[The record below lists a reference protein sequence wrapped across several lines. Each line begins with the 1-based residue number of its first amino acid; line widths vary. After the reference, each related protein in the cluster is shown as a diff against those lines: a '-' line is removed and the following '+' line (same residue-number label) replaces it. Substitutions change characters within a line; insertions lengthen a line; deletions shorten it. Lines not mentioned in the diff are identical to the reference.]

1 MNEEVLN
8 DEEIVMKEDNERD
21 LEERDPE
28 KEPADADKQN
38 GEVSSESV
46 SLELQ
51 NVTKDYLDPSLMNGI
66 RIVESSELFDIE
78 ETEAP
83 VPEEEMDKYIETFS
97 DIAQNQIITGR
108 VIGQN
113 EKEIIM
119 DIGFKSEG
127 IIPRSEFSGAEPPN
141 MGDTIE
147 VYLEK
152 IEDINGQTVLS
163 KEKAVW
169 MKGWLKLI
177 QIQKE
182 DGTVNGTI
190 IRRIKGGFVVDVD
203 GIQAFLPGSQ
213 IDVRPVQEFD
223 SFLGQE
229 MEFKIVKI
237 NQLRKNVVLSRKALL
252 YNALKEQRES
262 LFDKIATGQIIEG
275 VVKNITDFG
284 VFVDLGGI
292 DGLLHI
298 TDLSWGRVN
307 HPSEMTEVGETIS
320 VKIIDIDRE
329 KQRISLGLKQLTPH
343 PWESVENKYPVGT
356 KIFGKVVSLTN
367 YGAFVELETGVE
379 GLVHISEMSWTRSV
393 HRPDEVVQM
402 GEEVEA
408 HILSVDPKERKIAL
422 GFKQLQPDPWEG
434 VDERYVIGST
444 LKGTVRNLTQFGAFV
459 ELEEGVDGLIHVSDL
474 SWTKVVH
481 HPKEILR
488 KGDEVE
494 VKVLEVSRENHRI
507 GLSLK
512 HATEDPWDDIISH
525 FEVGKTVEGKV
536 FRLLDKGIIVE
547 LEMDVEGII
556 PADALPS
563 ERKKQIMDGL
573 KQQQQ
578 IQCEVVEVKPEDKK
592 IVLSLADGFILTES
606 PAEEESSEAEEEAHA
621 DAEID
626 DQQPE
631 SDEAS
636 SEGEETEASDEETDP
651 EESD

>member
-1 MNEEVLN
+1 VTQESLTEEKIVNSSTDTIENENEVESTNENIELN
-8 DEEIVMKEDNERD
+8 NTEEKSTDID
-21 LEERDPE
+21 LKDFI
-28 KEPADADKQN
+28 
-38 GEVSSESV
+38 
-46 SLELQ
+46 
-51 NVTKDYLDPSLMNGI
+51 KDYLDPNLMTGI
-66 RIVESSELFDIE
+66 RIVESSEIE
-78 ETEAP
+78 EGNGP
-83 VPEEEMDKYIETFS
+83 SNSISEEEMGKYIGTFS

-127 IIPRSEFSGAEPPN
+127 IIPRSEFSGNEPPN

-147 VYLEK
+147 VFLEK

-169 MKGWLKLI
+169 MKGWIKLM
-177 QIQKE
+177 QVQKE

-190 IRRIKGGFVVDVD
+190 IRRIKGGFVVDLE

-213 IDVRPVQEFD
+213 LDVRPVQDFE
-223 SFLGQE
+223 SYIGQE

-252 YNALKEQRES
+252 SNSMREQRES
-262 LFDKIATGQIIEG
+262 LFDDISKGQIVEG

-307 HPSEMTEVGETIS
+307 HPSEVTDVGETIS
-320 VKIIDIDRE
+320 VKIIDID
-329 KQRISLGLKQLTPH
+329 KDKHRISLGLKQLTPH
-343 PWESVENKYPVGT
+343 PWESVESKYPIGT
-356 KIFGKVVSLTN
+356 NISGKIVSLTN

-379 GLVHISEMSWTRSV
+379 GLVHVSEMSWIRSV

-402 GEEVEA
+402 GQEVEA
-408 HILSVDPKERKIAL
+408 QVLSIDSKERKIAL

-434 VDERYVIGST
+434 VEERYAIGSL

-481 HPKEILR
+481 HPKEILK
-488 KGDEVE
+488 KGDEVDI
-494 VKVLEVSRENHRI
+494 KVLEVSRENHRI
-507 GLSLK
+507 GLGLK
-512 HATEDPWDDIISH
+512 QASEDPWDDIVTH
-525 FEVGKTVEGKV
+525 FNIGKSVNGKV
-536 FRLLDKGIIVE
+536 IRVLDKGIIVG
-547 LEMDVEGII
+547 LEKDVEGII
-556 PADALPS
+556 VSDSLSSKIKDQMETLKPEDAIL
-563 ERKKQIMDGL
+563 
-573 KQQQQ
+573 
-578 IQCEVVEVKPEDKK
+578 CEVVEVR
-592 IVLSLADGFILTES
+592 
-606 PAEEESSEAEEEAHA
+606 
-621 DAEID
+621 
-626 DQQPE
+626 
-631 SDEAS
+631 
-636 SEGEETEASDEETDP
+636 P
-651 EESD
+651 EEKKVLLSFIDAD

>member
-1 MNEEVLN
+1 MTEEPLIDENNQDNLTDVLEHKKEVEPKDKKN
-8 DEEIVMKEDNERD
+8 QLGNAEEKS
-21 LEERDPE
+21 L
-28 KEPADADKQN
+28 DAD
-38 GEVSSESV
+38 V
-46 SLELQ
+46 
-51 NVTKDYLDPSLMNGI
+51 KDFTENYLDPNLMKDI
-66 RIVESSELFDIE
+66 RIVESSEILEGDDNSNSVSE
-78 ETEAP
+78 L
-83 VPEEEMDKYIETFS
+83 EMDKYISTFS

-127 IIPRSEFSGAEPPN
+127 IIPRSEFSGNEPPN
-141 MGDTIE
+141 MGDKIE

-152 IEDINGQTVLS
+152 IEDVNGQTVLS

-169 MKGWLKLI
+169 MKGWIKLME
-177 QIQKE
+177 IQKE

-190 IRRIKGGFVVDVD
+190 TRRIKGGFVVDLE

-213 IDVRPVQEFD
+213 LDVRPVQDFE
-223 SFLGQE
+223 SYISQE

-252 YNALKEQRES
+252 NNSMREQRES
-262 LFDKIATGQIIEG
+262 LFDDLSKGQIVEG

-307 HPSEMTEVGETIS
+307 HPSEITEVGETIS
-320 VKIIDIDRE
+320 VKIIEID
-329 KQRISLGLKQLTPH
+329 KDKHRISLGLKQLSTH
-343 PWESVENKYPVGT
+343 PWERVESKYPIGSNISG
-356 KIFGKVVSLTN
+356 KIVSLTN

-379 GLVHISEMSWTRSV
+379 GLVHVSEMSWIRSV

-402 GEEVEA
+402 GQEVEA
-408 HILSVDPKERKIAL
+408 QVLSIDSKERKIAL

-434 VDERYVIGST
+434 VQERYAIGSL

-481 HPKEILR
+481 HPKEILK
-488 KGDEVE
+488 KGDDVE

-507 GLSLK
+507 GLGLK
-512 HATEDPWDDIISH
+512 QASEDPWDEIISY
-525 FEVGKTVEGKV
+525 FSVGKSVNGKII
-536 FRLLDKGIIVE
+536 RTLDKGVIIG
-547 LEMDVEGII
+547 LEKDVEGII
-556 PADALPS
+556 GSDSLS
-563 ERKKQIMDGL
+563 SKIKD
-573 KQQQQ
+573 Q
-578 IQCEVVEVKPEDKK
+578 IQSLKSGDNIIAEVVEVRPEEKK
-592 IVLSLADGFILTES
+592 VFLSFVDTDTVPS
-606 PAEEESSEAEEEAHA
+606 KSSKTSNK
-621 DAEID
+621 ID
-626 DQQPE
+626 SQD
-631 SDEAS
+631 SDSNDETTN
-636 SEGEETEASDEETDP
+636 EGELKNKKSKENIKEDEDGDQEIS
-651 EESD
+651 E

>member
-1 MNEEVLN
+1 VLT
-8 DEEIVMKEDNERD
+8 DEIIDIEKKKNAD
-21 LEERDPE
+21 LEEDFSE
-28 KEPADADKQN
+28 EEAAEAEAQN
-38 GEVSSESV
+38 GEASTESV

-51 NVTKDYLDPSLMNGI
+51 NVTRDYLDPSLMTGI
-66 RIVESSELFDIE
+66 RIVESSELFGID
-78 ETEAP
+78 
-83 VPEEEMDKYIETFS
+83 EEEHPVSDEEMAKYLETFS

-152 IEDINGQTVLS
+152 IEDKNGQTVLS

-177 QIQKE
+177 KIQSE

-190 IRRIKGGFVVDVD
+190 LRRIKGGFVVDVD

-223 SFLGQE
+223 SYLGQE

-252 YNALKEQRES
+252 HNVLREQRES
-262 LFDKIATGQIIEG
+262 LFDEIATGQIIEG

-284 VFVDLGGI
+284 VFIDLGGI

-307 HPSEMTEVGETIS
+307 HPSEVTEVGETIN

-329 KQRISLGLKQLTPH
+329 KQRISLGMKQLTPH
-343 PWESVENKYPVGT
+343 PWETVESKYPVGT
-356 KIFGKVVSLTN
+356 KISGRVVSLTN

-379 GLVHISEMSWTRSV
+379 GLVHVSEMSWTRSV

-402 GEEVEA
+402 GEEVQA
-408 HILSVDPKERKIAL
+408 QVLSIDSQERKIAL

-481 HPKEILR
+481 HPKEVLR

-507 GLSLK
+507 GLGLK
-512 HATEDPWDDIISH
+512 QAAEDPWDDIISH

-536 FRLLDKGIIVE
+536 FRILDKGVIVE

-556 PADALPS
+556 PFDSFSA
-563 ERKKQIMDGL
+563 ETKKQIMGGL
-573 KQQQQ
+573 KQQQL
-578 IQCEVVEVKPEDKK
+578 IQCEVSEVRPEDKK
-592 IVLSLADGFILTES
+592 VLLSLAEGFFPSEIS
-606 PAEEESSEAEEEAHA
+606 AEEVVSEPEEETSPEEPEVDEKQSEEVESESAEAEEYEPSV
-621 DAEID
+621 EETV
-626 DQQPE
+626 P
-631 SDEAS
+631 
-636 SEGEETEASDEETDP
+636 EETEE
-651 EESD
+651 